1 MNLTIKPAAIR
12 KVLNLRAT
20 PQRAFDIF
28 TNGIDRWWPKTHHI
42 GKSPLKHVIIEPKS
56 GGRWYSTHEDGSECP
71 WGDVLSYE
79 PPTLL
84 VLAWRINA
92 QFHYDKDLLTTVE
105 VRFTALS
112 ASETRVDFEHRD
124 LERFGDSETAI
135 KTRESMGGG
144 WGLILTNFQNIVN
157 S

>member
-1 MNLTIKPAAIR
+1 MSLIIKPAAIR

-28 TNGIDRWWPKTHHI
+28 TNGIDRWWPRTHHI
-42 GKSPLKHVIIEPKS
+42 GKTPLKQVIIEPRT

-71 WGDVLSYE
+71 WGDVLCYE
-79 PPTLL
+79 PPALL
-84 VLAWRINA
+84 ILAWRINA
-92 QFHYDKDLLTTVE
+92 QFHYDQDLLTTVE
-105 VRFTALS
+105 VRFSAVS

-124 LERFGDSETAI
+124 LERFGDSETAN
-135 KTRESMGGG
+135 KTRDSMGGG
-144 WGLILTNFQNIVN
+144 WGQILTNFQNIVN